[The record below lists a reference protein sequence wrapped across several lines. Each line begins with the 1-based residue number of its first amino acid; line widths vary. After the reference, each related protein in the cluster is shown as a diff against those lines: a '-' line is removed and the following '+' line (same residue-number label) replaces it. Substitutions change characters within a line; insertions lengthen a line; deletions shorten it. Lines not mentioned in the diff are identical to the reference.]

1 MEYGQILATAGV
13 AEIMEEDEIFSQ
25 EIAEAFAR
33 YKRKDWGDLCREDW
47 ELNDQSLR
55 TGARIL
61 AAYETSQ
68 GKIWIITEAE
78 DDEGHRSATTFLF
91 PHEY

>member
-1 MEYGQILATAGV
+1 MEYGQIVATAGV
-13 AEIMEEDEIFSQ
+13 AASMEEDARFRKEL
-25 EIAEAFAR
+25 AEAFAR
-33 YKRKDWGDLCREDW
+33 YIKKDWGDLDEEDW
-47 ELNDQSLR
+47 KLNDESLR
-55 TGARIL
+55 SGCRIL
-61 AAYETSQ
+61 AAYNTSQ